1 MATQLDPHELDI
13 QEQLARIRQMGL
25 NTDKLILE
33 SQKLQLE
40 RLKVETDT
48 EKALAEIRQI
58 NAATQF
64 MPRSMIF
71 QAMLATAALL
81 GAGAAIAKLFFP

>member
-1 MATQLDPHELDI
+1 MASTSEQSIEELNR
-13 QEQLARIRQMGL
+13 QSARLEAETRKLMAEANKLAA
-25 NTDKLILE
+25 
-33 SQKLQLE
+33 E
-40 RLKVETDT
+40 RLKFDSER
-48 EKALAEIRQI
+48 EL
-58 NAATQF
+58 